1 MSVNAEQ
8 LFNEQSK
15 KLRQIAASTGLM
27 AGAGGFVRYTT
38 GTVNDVQFTAIVPQE
53 DTVFTSFKV
62 NGVERLTVN
71 GMSGVTFKQGAYLSG
86 GGIITGFAI
95 SSGSVIA
102 YK

>member
-8 LFNEQSK
+8 LMNEQSK

-27 AGAGGFVRYTT
+27 AGSGGFVRYGT
-38 GTVNDVQFTAIVPQE
+38 GTVSDVQFTAVVPQE
-53 DTVFTSFKV
+53 DTIFTSFKV
-62 NGVERLTVN
+62 NGMETLSAR
-71 GMSGVTFKQGAYLSG
+71 GMSTITFKQGAYLPA

>member
-1 MSVNAEQ
+1 MAWDVSQ
-8 LFNEQSK
+8 KMDEQSK
-15 KLRQIAASTGLM
+15 KLRQIAASTGLT
-27 AGAGGFVRYTT
+27 AGAGGFVRYGT
-38 GTVNDVQFTAIVPQE
+38 GTVSDVQLSALVPQE

-62 NGVERLTVN
+62 NGVERLTAN
-71 GMSGVTFKQGAYLSG
+71 GMSGITFKQFAYLPG

>member
-1 MSVNAEQ
+1 MSINAEQ
-8 LFNEQSK
+8 LMNEQSK

-27 AGAGGFVRYTT
+27 AGSGGFVRYGT
-38 GTVNDVQFTAIVPQE
+38 GTVNDVQFTAVVPQE

-62 NGVERLTVN
+62 NGAETLSLR
-71 GMSGVTFKQGAYLSG
+71 GMSTVTFVQGAYLSG

>member
-1 MSVNAEQ
+1 MSINAEQ
-8 LFNEQSK
+8 LMNEQSK

-27 AGAGGFVRYTT
+27 AGSGGFVRYGT
-38 GTVNDVQFTAIVPQE
+38 GTVSDVQFTAVVPQE

-62 NGVERLTVN
+62 NGMETLSAR
-71 GMSGVTFKQGAYLSG
+71 GMSTITFKQGAYLPG

-95 SSGSVIA
+95 SSGSIIA

>member
-1 MSVNAEQ
+1 MSINAEQ
-8 LFNEQSK
+8 LMNEQSK

-27 AGAGGFVRYTT
+27 AGSGGFVRYGT
-38 GTVNDVQFTAIVPQE
+38 GTVNDVQFTAVVPQE

-62 NGVERLTVN
+62 NGLEVLTVR
-71 GMSGVTFKQGAYLSG
+71 GMSTITFKQGAYLPA

-102 YK
+102 YR

>member
-1 MSVNAEQ
+1 MSINAEQ
-8 LFNEQSK
+8 LMNEQSK

-27 AGAGGFVRYTT
+27 AGSGGFVRYGT
-38 GTVNDVQFTAIVPQE
+38 GTVNDVQFTAVVPQE

-62 NGVERLTVN
+62 NGLEVLTVR
-71 GMSGVTFKQGAYLSG
+71 GMSTITFKQGAYLPA

-95 SSGSVIA
+95 SSGSIIA

>member
-1 MSVNAEQ
+1 MENND
-8 LFNEQSK
+8 LLKEQSK
-15 KLRQIAASTGLM
+15 RLRQIASSTGLM
-27 AGAGGFVRYTT
+27 AGAGGFVRYGT

-53 DTVFTSFKV
+53 DTVFTSFRV
-62 NGVERLTVN
+62 NGAERLTVN
-71 GMSGVTFKQGAYLSG
+71 GMSGVTFKQGAYLPG

>member
-8 LFNEQSK
+8 LMNEQSK

-27 AGAGGFVRYTT
+27 AGSGGFVRYGT
-38 GTVNDVQFTAIVPQE
+38 GTVSDVQFTAVVPQE

-62 NGVERLTVN
+62 NGMETLSAR
-71 GMSGVTFKQGAYLSG
+71 GMSTITFKQGAYLPA

-95 SSGSVIA
+95 SSGSIIA

>member
-1 MSVNAEQ
+1 MAWDISQ
-8 LFNEQSK
+8 KLDEQSRR
-15 KLRQIAASTGLM
+15 LRQIAASTGLT
-27 AGAGGFVRYTT
+27 AGAGGFVRYST
-38 GTVNDVQFTAIVPQE
+38 GAVNDTVFTAVIPQE

-62 NGVERLTVN
+62 NGVEQLTLR

-95 SSGSVIA
+95 SQGSIIA